1 MPPAYR
7 DYCMHPACRESVCVL
22 YYGALES
29 ESVCAGLCNVSRRHC
44 FLLSLLQAVSVLYR
58 CQSGVSCI
66 GVSLVSPMH
75 LPIDFCTPAE
85 QTSLLEVFLILKEK
99 LSLPLSPYTTSTSL
113 PTPPARAH
121 VTHSVTSRSP
131 QRYVCVHYILDKHSS
146 VPFSSSTRHPHPQP
160 STHRHPLLL
169 GRAQRQPLVHC
180 FSSEETAS
188 SSPR

>member
-1 MPPAYR
+1 MSPEGTVSYCHSYCHSYR
-7 DYCMHPACRESVCVL
+7 
-22 YYGALES
+22 
-29 ESVCAGLCNVSRRHC
+29 
-44 FLLSLLQAVSVLYR
+44 LS
-58 CQSGVSCI
+58 VSCT
-66 GVSLVSPMH
+66 GVSLVSPVYVSVWCHRCTCPLISAH
-75 LPIDFCTPAE
+75 LAE